1 MKKFSARKGFTLV
14 ELMIVIAIIGI
25 LAAVLYPAMTGYFER
40 SRDTNRQGGLR
51 NLSLSIAAYNSDTGM
66 YPAEDGDR
74 CADALKT
81 TIVEGKYINSLP
93 TDPKNGNGVTGCE
106 KSASKSGYGYKLLKN
121 GNAVGA
127 SYVLAANME
136 IKGNATITKDKYDLY
151 DSIEQMGKAEKN
163 SSETITSGTDKG
175 TWYYVVAQ

>member
-66 YPAEDGDR
+66 YPAADNTR

-81 TIVEGKYINSLP
+81 TLVDGKYINSLP
-93 TDPKNGNGVTGCE
+93 TDPKNGNGVTGCQ

-121 GNAVGA
+121 GNAAGS
-127 SYVLAANME
+127 SYVLAASME
-136 IKGNATITKDKYDLY
+136 IKGNTTITKDKYDSY

-163 SSETITSGTDKG
+163 STVTITANAAKG
-175 TWYYVVAQ
+175 NWYYVVAQ